1 MPFLYIKKQD
11 LLFLTKIL
19 IFFNLAYYMCGAE
32 PAGNIPA
39 PMLQQYIYKRKKRGK
54 TNGKEKLSK
63 IAALS
68 LAAAM
73 VLTTKFFL

>member
-1 MPFLYIKKQD
+1 MS
-11 LLFLTKIL
+11 
-19 IFFNLAYYMCGAE
+19 
-32 PAGNIPA
+32 AGR
-39 PMLQQYIYKRKKRGK
+39 QYTRRKKRGK

>member
-1 MPFLYIKKQD
+1 MRTELATGFLKKIYILRKVGVP
-11 LLFLTKIL
+11 T
-19 IFFNLAYYMCGAE
+19 AMS
-32 PAGNIPA
+32 AGR
-39 PMLQQYIYKRKKRGK
+39 QYKRRKKRGK

>member
-1 MPFLYIKKQD
+1 MRTELTTGFLK
-11 LLFLTKIL
+11 
-19 IFFNLAYYMCGAE
+19 NLH
-32 PAGNIPA
+32 
-39 PMLQQYIYKRKKRGK
+39 RKKRGK

>member
-1 MPFLYIKKQD
+1 MKSV
-11 LLFLTKIL
+11 T
-19 IFFNLAYYMCGAE
+19 
-32 PAGNIPA
+32 
-39 PMLQQYIYKRKKRGK
+39 R
-54 TNGKEKLSK
+54 KEKLSK